1 MANDI
6 TVVKV
11 SPVKAVSNIYSG
23 TTTTIPSIG
32 SMDLNNEMNRF
43 TEIFGQNS
51 SPSQHPDDGIY
62 DSIRGGVFP
71 VAMDPSGKGDSI
83 KGCGIFPVSKDPSGK
98 GDSIKGGGIFP
109 VSKDPRGK
117 DFDAASITTASIE
130 KSWCKGGLRMTTPG
144 RGSILKPGVYD
155 SQSLSG
161 ILKPSLYGSQKC

>member
-83 KGCGIFPVSKDPSGK
+83 KG
-98 GDSIKGGGIFP
+98 GGIFP

-117 DFDAASITTASIE
+117 DFDAASITTAAIE